1 MKHASRLISF
11 ILLGISLSACG
22 EKAEP
27 TPTGLPP
34 ISDIY
39 TAAAM
44 TISAQSGIV
53 TPTPSASPTTSPTIW
68 SSPTLS
74 AGTPTSQVTNLS
86 YSSAYGCYDAAYV
99 SDVTI
104 PDGTILAPGE
114 AFTKTWKIMNT
125 GSCDWGASFLLAY
138 ETGTDMDGS
147 NTLLGE
153 AVAVGGTSSISV
165 ALVAPETEGS
175 YTGYWRLATD
185 NGEAFGGSVFVMI
198 VVSEDAATATPT
210 YTSTATST
218 TYVEDTPTYTPTPST
233 TPSST
238 PTEVE
243 ESTGSS
249 AETPTESEGDGSATE
264 GE

>member
-1 MKHASRLISF
+1 MKYTSRLIPF

-27 TPTGLPP
+27 TPTGLPY

-44 TISAQSGIV
+44 TISAQSSTF
-53 TPTPSASPTTSPTIW
+53 TPTMLASPTVSATIW
-68 SSPTLS
+68 SNPTS
-74 AGTPTSQVTNLS
+74 TAWTPTTQITNPS
-86 YSSAYGCYDAAYV
+86 YSTAYSCYNAAYV

-114 AFTKTWKIMNT
+114 VFTKTWKFLNS
-125 GSCDWGASFLLAY
+125 GSCDWGANFLLAY

-147 NTLLGE
+147 VTLISE
-153 AVAVGGTSSISV
+153 AVAAGDTASISV
-165 ALVAPETEGS
+165 SLVAPETEGS
-175 YTGYWRLATD
+175 YTGYWRLSTD
-185 NGEAFGGSVFVMI
+185 SGESFGGSVFVMI
-198 VVSEDAATATPT
+198 VVSEEAATATPT
-210 YTSTATST
+210 YTPTATST
-218 TYVEDTPTYTPTPST
+218 TYVEDTPTYTPTPSN
-233 TPSST
+233 TPSPT
-238 PTEVE
+238 PAEEE

-249 AETPTESEGDGSATE
+249 AEITAESAGDGSAPE

>member
-1 MKHASRLISF
+1 M
-11 ILLGISLSACG
+11 
-22 EKAEP
+22 
-27 TPTGLPP
+27 
-34 ISDIY
+34 SDIY

-53 TPTPSASPTTSPTIW
+53 TPTPSASPTIW

-74 AGTPTSQVTNLS
+74 AETPSSQVTNLS
-86 YSSAYGCYDAAYV
+86 YSSAYGCYDAGYV

-125 GSCDWGASFLLAY
+125 GSCDWGANFLLAY
-138 ETGTDMDGS
+138 ETGTDMGGS
-147 NTLLGE
+147 NTLISE
-153 AVAVGGTSSISV
+153 AVAVGGASSISV

-175 YTGYWRLATD
+175 YTGYWRMTTD
-185 NGEAFGGSVFVMI
+185 NGETFGGSVFVMI

-210 YTSTATST
+210 STATATST

-238 PTEVE
+238 PTEE
-243 ESTGSS
+243 EECAESPM
-249 AETPTESEGDGSATE
+249 ETPDGSEGNGSTTE